1 MGLTVEEDLLLHDY
15 MERWRVA
22 LVEDWWRVVDQDREM
37 NKIILDE
44 PNRMVQAVQ
53 QNILYVKN
61 EDLNT
66 KYMSIWTAC
75 FMRNMGLLLPRLAGL
90 GQSFVE
96 HTVKNSMNTVFMMLD
111 VMALYKKDSRVGSLL
126 DQYEG
131 INIFSRACQ
140 TWAAANAPEFAT
152 ALTRFSLDHTAASLS
167 SLPSTRSDMTSRQ
180 CMMHQIAFVEF

>member
-1 MGLTVEEDLLLHDY
+1 MIMGLTVEEGLLLHDY

-22 LVEDWWRVVDQDREM
+22 LVEDWWRVVDQDRET

-44 PNRMVQAVQ
+44 PKRIVQAVQ

-96 HTVKNSMNTVFMMLD
+96 HTVKSSMNTVFMMLD
-111 VMALYKKDSRVGSLL
+111 VMALYKKDNRAGSLV

-131 INIFSRACQ
+131 VNLFCRACQ
-140 TWAAANAPEFAT
+140 TWAADNVPGWGT
-152 ALTRFSLDHTAASLS
+152 TRGI
-167 SLPSTRSDMTSRQ
+167 SRQ
-180 CMMHQIAFVEF
+180 DCSFLASPWAAHVEVTN